1 MDKQDIER
9 LLSDAGLRPSPV
21 RVLIIGLMDKN
32 HYPVSSL
39 EIETR
44 LETVDRS
51 SISRSLA
58 LFAKNGIV
66 HVVDDGSGSLKYELC
81 RSTDSHGH
89 DDDNHPHF
97 HCVECGTTVC
107 LDEDSVPSVRVP
119 DGYVAE
125 SVNYVIRGLCPTCA
139 RLRKS
144 RNETD

>member
-1 MDKQDIER
+1 MNKQDIER

-21 RVLIIGLMDKN
+21 RVLVMDLMEKSRC
-32 HYPVSSL
+32 PVFSL

-44 LETVDRS
+44 LDTVDRS

-58 LFAKNGIV
+58 MFAKSGIV

-81 RSTDSHGH
+81 RSTGNHGH

-107 LDEDSVPSVRVP
+107 LDSESVPYVSVP

-125 SVNYVIRGLCPTCA
+125 SVNYVIKGFCPACA
-139 RLRKS
+139 RLRQKM
-144 RNETD
+144 

>member
-1 MDKQDIER
+1 MNKQDIER

-21 RVLIIGLMDKN
+21 KVMIMDLMEKN
-32 HYPVSSL
+32 HYPVSSH

-58 LFAKNGIV
+58 MFAKSGIV

-81 RSTDSHGH
+81 RSTDNHGH

-97 HCVECGTTVC
+97 HCVECGNTVC
-107 LDEDSVPSVRVP
+107 LDGEPVPYVSVP
-119 DGYVAE
+119 DGYVTE
-125 SVNYVIRGLCPTCA
+125 SVNYVIKGLCPACA
-139 RLRKS
+139 RLRL
-144 RNETD
+144 RM